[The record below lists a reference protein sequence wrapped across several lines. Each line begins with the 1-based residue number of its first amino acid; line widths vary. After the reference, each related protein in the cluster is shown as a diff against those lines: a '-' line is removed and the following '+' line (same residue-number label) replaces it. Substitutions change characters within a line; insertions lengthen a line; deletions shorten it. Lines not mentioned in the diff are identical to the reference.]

1 MEINQ
6 PYDNKTDKIDKK
18 PPFDILDLTVYKIAQ
33 SLIFIQSL
41 GQALWPPSKQT
52 LEIDYSKVY
61 SRARGTESQIR

>member
-6 PYDNKTDKIDKK
+6 PYDNKTDKIDQK
-18 PPFDILDLTVYKIAQ
+18 PPFDMLDLTVHEIAQ

-41 GQALWPPSKQT
+41 GQALWPSSKQS
-52 LEIDYSKVY
+52 LEIEYSKVY